1 MSTSEID
8 TVQKIVKD
16 WADAVSR
23 GDRRGI
29 LAHHSNDVL
38 MYDFPNEVRGL
49 DAYDDTWDF
58 FFENQ
63 RGDITFAPSNIE
75 ATAGEHVAFVTC
87 NVHCDGTTA
96 GPLDFRLTV
105 GLEKRDGKWVIK
117 HEHHSLATQ
126 DDRFIDDHKRAAA
139 G

>member
-1 MSTSEID
+1 MTTASAEQVT
-8 TVQKIVKD
+8 KIVTD
-16 WADAVSR
+16 WTEAVRNGNRS
-23 GDRRGI
+23 GI
-29 LAHHSNDVL
+29 LAHHSDDVL

-49 DAYDDTWDF
+49 EAYDGTWDF

-63 RGDITFAPSNIE
+63 RGPITFRPSNIE
-75 ATAGEHVAFVTC
+75 ATAGEKVAFVSC

-105 GLEKRDGKWVIK
+105 GFEKIDGRWTIV
-117 HEHHSLATQ
+117 HEHHSLPTA
-126 DDRFIDDHKRAAA
+126 DERFIDDK